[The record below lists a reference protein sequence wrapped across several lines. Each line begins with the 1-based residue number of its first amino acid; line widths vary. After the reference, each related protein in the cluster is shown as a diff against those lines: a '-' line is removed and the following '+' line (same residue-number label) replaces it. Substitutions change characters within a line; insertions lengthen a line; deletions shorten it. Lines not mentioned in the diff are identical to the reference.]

1 MKDAGVNAHA
11 GGANVRDDFVDVEAR
26 AWSEGQLWTRLYG
39 PENSS
44 ELITPHQ
51 RRRVDRIAPDSLS
64 ERHWDNCVAI
74 VARFRLDVLRASRP
88 GQIRDNQMVLGQ
100 PPLTPTLTAK
110 TVSVHKRALT
120 DCISGRLVQ
129 TMRVLGVT
137 VPNDPLPR

>member
-1 MKDAGVNAHA
+1 MRHIAIGDVAAGFRDLKPLHPAQCL
-11 GGANVRDDFVDVEAR
+11 GRLANGV
-26 AWSEGQLWTRLYG
+26 L
-39 PENSS
+39 N
-44 ELITPHQ
+44 
-51 RRRVDRIAPDSLS
+51 RIL
-64 ERHWDNCVAI
+64 EWDNQV
-74 VARFRLDVLRASRP
+74 
-88 GQIRDNQMVLGQ
+88 VLGQ